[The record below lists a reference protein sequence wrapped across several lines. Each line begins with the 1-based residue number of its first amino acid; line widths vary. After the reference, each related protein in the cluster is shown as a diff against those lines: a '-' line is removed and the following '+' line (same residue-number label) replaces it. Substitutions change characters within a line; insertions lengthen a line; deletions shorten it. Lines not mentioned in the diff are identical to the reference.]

1 MKKYL
6 AICFLALLTACVT
19 PPPVKT
25 PQDVMAQGYIAI
37 EAIAKTVATDQQG
50 GLLDP
55 IGTAQV
61 KEYLQEAKMLLDTAA
76 GAPAGSDAATN
87 ALSQAQAL
95 LNLARQYLI
104 NHEMKK

>member
-1 MKKYL
+1 MKKCL

-25 PQDVMAQGYIAI
+25 PQDVMAQGYVAV
-37 EAIAKTVATDQQG
+37 EVIAKSVATAQQG
-50 GLLDP
+50 GTLDAT
-55 IGTAQV
+55 GAQQM
-61 KEYLQEAKMLLDTAA
+61 KEYLQQSKDLLDTAA
-76 GAPAGSDAATN
+76 GAPVGSDAATN

-104 NHEMKK
+104 NHEVK